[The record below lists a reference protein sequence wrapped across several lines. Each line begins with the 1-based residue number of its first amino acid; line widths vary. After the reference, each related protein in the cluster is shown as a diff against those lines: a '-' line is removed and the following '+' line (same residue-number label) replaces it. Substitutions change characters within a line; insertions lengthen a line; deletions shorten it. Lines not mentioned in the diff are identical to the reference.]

1 MRKQQDIL
9 AFDFA
14 SSRAYD
20 EDGHLKVKQTP
31 ISKACVN
38 PYRGEEIPE
47 CYELGLDPNKVYH
60 LLRDPV
66 ELEKAAPSFN
76 GKPLL
81 FGHRAITADSHDH
94 DSTCGAL
101 SNVTWKSPYLL
112 ADLAC
117 WTRVAID
124 GIEDNSQKQLS
135 SSYRYRAVMTPGI
148 FGGVRYDGKM
158 TQIRGNHCALV
169 PVGRAGAD
177 VVVHD
182 EAFGGNRRPDPQEIA
197 AAMFAFSGKRSPAEI
212 AAATGTTIRPPN
224 RWSFDHVKK
233 D

>member
-38 PYRGEEIPE
+38 PYHGYEIPDHE
-47 CYELGLDPNKVYH
+47 ELGLDPNKVYS

-66 ELEKAAPSFN
+66 ELEKAAASFN

-135 SSYRYRAVMTPGI
+135 SSYRYKAVMTPGI

-182 EAFGGNRRPDPQEIA
+182 EAFGERPRHDPQAIA
-197 AAMFAFSGKRSPAEI
+197 AAMFAFSGRRSPAEI
-212 AAATGTTIRPPN
+212 AAATGKTIKPPN
-224 RWSFDHVKK
+224 RWSFDYLKK